1 MRKEVFIMKSKT
13 KNALISVLGASFIA
27 MSMPSAVYAE
37 ADGSNAINVNI
48 RIEGISER
56 IYCGDV
62 IFPSDSETA
71 SAADIIKFAD
81 DSSDEFEITWTES
94 DYGAYI
100 SAVNGEAAATF
111 DAWDGWMF
119 RVNGIAPS
127 VGVSAYEISDGD
139 EIVLYYSYM
148 DETTSMQYPEMSYD
162 LSTGIVSFT
171 SMDTVGYD
179 DNWNPIISEQ
189 PVSGMSVTFTG
200 SGAAYEAET
209 DENGKIDLS
218 GAVLAKGDDLP
229 IGDYAVSYYKKN
241 ESGAPLVLRSAP
253 DAVLE
258 YGYMLG
264 DVNGDGVINA
274 VDASCILTAYAQ
286 TSTGG
291 DPGLDEAQ
299 AFAAN
304 VNKDTAINAVDASK
318 VLSYY
323 AYTATGGEGS
333 FGEFLSL

>member
-37 ADGSNAINVNI
+37 ADGDSAINVNI

-62 IFPSDSETA
+62 TFPSDSETA
-71 SAADIIKFAD
+71 FAADIMKFAD
-81 DSSDEFEITWTES
+81 EASDEFEITWTDS

-100 SAVNGEAAATF
+100 SAVNGEKAATF
-111 DAWDGWMF
+111 EAWDGWMF
-119 RVNGIAPS
+119 RVNGVAPS

-162 LSTGIVSFT
+162 LSTGIVTFT
-171 SMDTVGYD
+171 SMDAAGYD
-179 DNWNPIISEQ
+179 DNWNPILSEQ

-209 DENGKIDLS
+209 DENGQIDLS
-218 GAVLAKGDDLP
+218 GDILP
-229 IGDYAVSYYKKN
+229 GGGSLSVGDYEISYYKKN
-241 ESGAPLVLRSAP
+241 ESGAPLVLRPAP
-253 DAVLE
+253 DTVLE

-264 DVNGDGVINA
+264 DVSGNGVVDA
-274 VDASCILTAYAQ
+274 VDASRILTAYAL

-291 DPGLDEAQ
+291 DSGLDEAQ
-299 AFAAN
+299 SLAAN

-323 AYTATGGEGS
+323 AYTATGGKGS
-333 FGEFLSL
+333 LGEFLAR